1 MARNYV
7 SRELARLGGRP
18 VWRDKVVTDNGNHIL
33 DVHDLRITDPVGLET
48 AINQIVGVVTVGL
61 FAARPADLV
70 ILGGPAGIRRYRRMG
85 SAPFLDRADVRFVS
99 PHVRCP
105 RGHLARWHANP
116 RASVRISRK
125 IQSVRH
131 DRRVAAP
138 RWHEMCFIQWYVTA
152 ACLKS
157 PCAAPS
163 RRTASSPLPGI
174 DARLLRRY
182 GVIAGGAAALL
193 LLVVWSA
200 RAWLS
205 SEKVIPRDRVRTAV
219 VERGPFVRDVAA
231 TGIVVAAISP
241 TLFAE
246 APGTIIYKV
255 RAGDTV
261 KAGDV
266 LGKVESAALT
276 NEYERERATLASTEA
291 ALNRQ
296 TIEVRRTILK
306 SSQDTDLAKVQIT
319 AAEREFKRAE
329 DAWSI
334 HVIPERDFERA
345 RDDLETAKLNYAH
358 AMETGGLEKDSLQL
372 ELRSQRAQR
381 DAQALKVARL
391 RERVDALT
399 LKSPVA
405 GMVATLSQPERAQ
418 VAENAPLVTVVDLT
432 ALEIEF
438 QVSES
443 YANEIRSG
451 MNAEIA
457 LDGRQFTGTVAGISP
472 DVRNAQVTGRVRFAR
487 AAQGPAPE
495 PARLGAHRARRTQR
509 CAQGGAQPLQRFGHA
524 LRLRGA

>member
-1 MARNYV
+1 MCFGTVMTMLLRDV
-7 SRELARLGGRP
+7 SMRG
-18 VWRDKVVTDNGNHIL
+18 TQ
-33 DVHDLRITDPVGLET
+33 T
-48 AINQIVGVVTVGL
+48 Q
-61 FAARPADLV
+61 
-70 ILGGPAGIRRYRRMG
+70 
-85 SAPFLDRADVRFVS
+85 DRAVDATV
-99 PHVRCP
+99 
-105 RGHLARWHANP
+105 
-116 RASVRISRK
+116 
-125 IQSVRH
+125 
-131 DRRVAAP
+131 
-138 RWHEMCFIQWYVTA
+138 
-152 ACLKS
+152 
-157 PCAAPS
+157 S
-163 RRTASSPLPGI
+163 RRTQ
-174 DARLLRRY
+174 LRRY
-182 GVIAGGAAALL
+182 GLIAGAALSL
-193 LLVVWSA
+193 LLVAVWSA

-205 SEKVIPRDRVRTAV
+205 SEKVTPRERLRTAV

-231 TGIVVAAISP
+231 TGTVVAAVSP

-266 LGKVESAALT
+266 LGTVDSAALT
-276 NEYERERATLASTEA
+276 NEYEQERATLAGTDA
-291 ALNRQ
+291 TLNRQ
-296 TIEVRRTILK
+296 TIEVRRSILK

-329 DAWSI
+329 DAWNI

-345 RDDLETAKLNYAH
+345 KDDLETAKLNYAH

-372 ELRSQRAQR
+372 ELRSLRAQR
-381 DAQALKVARL
+381 DAQALKVSRL

-405 GMVATLSQPERAQ
+405 GMVATLSQAERAQ

-438 QVSES
+438 QVSET

-472 DVRNAQVTGRVRFAR
+472 DVRNSQVTGRVRFAEQPKGLRQNQR
-487 AAQGPAPE
+487 ASVRIVLDERNDVLKVARSPFNDSETRFVYVVHDDEAVRTPVEFGAAAIGEIEVRNGLSPGDVVVLSDMRDYKDAPSV
-495 PARLGAHRARRTQR
+495 LIGN
-509 CAQGGAQPLQRFGHA
+509 
-524 LRLRGA
+524 

>member
-1 MARNYV
+1 MRGTE
-7 SRELARLGGRP
+7 SQDR
-18 VWRDKVVTDNGNHIL
+18 VVTHPKSQ
-33 DVHDLRITDPVGLET
+33 R
-48 AINQIVGVVTVGL
+48 A
-61 FAARPADLV
+61 
-70 ILGGPAGIRRYRRMG
+70 
-85 SAPFLDRADVRFVS
+85 FL
-99 PHVRCP
+99 
-105 RGHLARWHANP
+105 
-116 RASVRISRK
+116 K
-125 IQSVRH
+125 
-131 DRRVAAP
+131 
-138 RWHEMCFIQWYVTA
+138 
-152 ACLKS
+152 
-157 PCAAPS
+157 
-163 RRTASSPLPGI
+163 
-174 DARLLRRY
+174 RY
-182 GVIAGGAAALL
+182 GVLAGAAAALL
-193 LLVVWSA
+193 LFLVWGA
-200 RAWLS
+200 RSWLS

-255 RAGDTV
+255 RAGDAV

-266 LGKVESAALT
+266 LGQVESAALT
-276 NEYERERATLASTEA
+276 NEYEQERATLTSTEA

-329 DAWSI
+329 DAWGI

-345 RDDLETAKLNYAH
+345 RDDLETAKLNFAH
-358 AMETGGLEKDSLQL
+358 ATETGSLEKDSLQL

-381 DAQALKVARL
+381 DAQALKVNRL

-472 DVRNAQVTGRVRFAR
+472 DVRNAQVTGRVRFVEQPKGLRQNQRASVRIVLDERNDVLKVAR
-487 AAQGPAPE
+487 SPFSDSDSKFAYVVHDDAAVRTPVEFGAAAIGEIEIRNGLNVGDTVVLSDMRDYKDAPSV
-495 PARLGAHRARRTQR
+495 LIGN
-509 CAQGGAQPLQRFGHA
+509 
-524 LRLRGA
+524 